1 MLVRARARPNVDLN
15 VDVED
20 EVGSSIGPSTTVPA
34 ALAGRATEHTPPG
47 APWLS
52 TVPLPS
58 VCDVVHVADDG
69 RSNTDGDVDVEDE
82 VVPR

>member
-1 MLVRARARPNVDLN
+1 MSTSTSTLRTKLDRASVHR
-15 VDVED
+15 
-20 EVGSSIGPSTTVPA
+20 VPFRR
-34 ALAGRATEHTPPG
+34 ALAGRTAQHTPPG

-58 VCDVVHVADDG
+58 NCDVVHVADDG
-69 RSNTDGDVDVEDE
+69 QSNTDGDVDVEDE